1 MKDRRKK
8 HVSKMI
14 RFLMTAL
21 TSLLIVLILI
31 IILMVSR
38 IQGTARVVNYAGL
51 VRGKTQRIIKLEDA
65 GMPQDEM
72 IADVEGYI
80 KGLRFG
86 SEELDLVSLDDKA
99 FQVKMEELDAYFD
112 TLKQEIDL
120 VRQVGYEN
128 TNIIEKSEIFFN
140 LCDVA
145 TGLAESYS
153 QRIATRLKQFE
164 TLTVIDIVILVFMIL
179 YELLKAL
186 RYAKA
191 NRELKSK
198 IYLDEATGLPNK
210 NKCEEILTLEA
221 EQNMAI
227 CVFDLNNLRIIN
239 NQQGHERG
247 DLYIRSFAKSLRK
260 GVDENQ
266 FVGRCGGDEFIAFF
280 KNVTK
285 EDVKRN
291 LENIKKECAKC
302 SEIPLSY
309 AAGFAYSND
318 FSKLTMREL
327 FCQADKNMYIDK
339 NQAKIKEA
347 NHKRNLILNV
357 IQQLKEKGFNF
368 SDCIY
373 CDAKADAYFT
383 LRAGYSFF
391 LAEDGNYSGAIEQ
404 ILNELFNEDKRKDY
418 RNVLNVDSLN
428 KHVTK
433 DNPIFEIPYYHQL
446 NNTEMKGKIMA
457 VYLDSDEYGNL
468 HHFVLGFKMYS
479 DTIEMDEKK
488 QLMRYYD
495 QLKQSI
501 LENANYIEALMNMA
515 QSIFSVNLTQNQI
528 DGIYDEYMQK
538 NKKPVLPCSY
548 ETYFKQWKSN
558 VLEDCLG
565 SFSIVESCQNLLD
578 RYKAGDKHVMV
589 EYQIK
594 MPDDRVIWVQEMILM
609 SEETIYDIDIQKERN
624 IVRAIILF
632 RNTSAFHEK
641 EDREKEKLQ
650 LAYQKVDLESKAKTD
665 FMNRMSHDIRTPING
680 ILGMMQ
686 IIRKNWGD
694 MDKLDDSL
702 NKMEVL
708 TKHLNELVEDVL
720 NMSKLESDHMEIV
733 NEPFDLNDMVEEL
746 NSLIDAQVSL
756 QNITYHNHM
765 ENVVHTHLIGDALQ
779 LRRILV
785 NLLTNAIKYNK
796 PNGTIDT
803 YVREISSD
811 DSKVT
816 FEFEIKDTG
825 IGMSED
831 YIENHLF
838 TPFSQAKQ
846 DARTRYE
853 GTGLGMSIVKGLVD
867 KLGGNIDVKS
877 EVGVGTQI
885 KVVLTY
891 QLDTSK
897 NEKQDTSKLDLKD
910 KRILLVEDNEINME
924 VAEFYLNAVHANVDK
939 AWNGLEAVEKVKEQ
953 PNQYSLILMDIMMPK
968 MNGDEAAKCI
978 RKINPSI
985 PIVAMSAQSEYSIDQ
1000 TIMNDSIS
1008 KPIDE
1013 QKLNHILS
1021 KYVA

>member
-1 MKDRRKK
+1 MQNKK
-8 HVSKMI
+8 KNHFSKIMRI
-14 RFLMTAL
+14 LMTAL

-65 GMPQDEM
+65 RMPQDDM
-72 IADVEGYI
+72 IADVKGYI

-99 FQVKMEELDAYFD
+99 FQAKMEELDDYFD

-266 FVGRCGGDEFIAFF
+266 FVGRCGGDEFIVFF

-479 DTIEMDEKK
+479 DTVEMDEKK

-528 DGIYDEYMQK
+528 DGIYDKYMQK

-578 RYKAGDKHVMV
+578 RYKAGDKHVTV

-632 RNTSAFHEK
+632 RNTSTFHEK

-708 TKHLNELVEDVL
+708 TKHLNELVEDIL

-733 NEPFDLNDMVEEL
+733 NEPFDLKCLVEEL
-746 NSLIDAQVSL
+746 NSLIDAEISL

-779 LRRILV
+779 LRRILI

-796 PNGTIDT
+796 SNGTIDMF
-803 YVREISSD
+803 VREMSSD

-867 KLGGNIDVKS
+867 KLGGNIEVKS

-924 VAEFYLNAVHANVDK
+924 VAEFYLNAVHANVKK

-1013 QKLNHILS
+1013 QKLDQILS
-1021 KYVA
+1021 KYIA

>member
-1 MKDRRKK
+1 MR
-8 HVSKMI
+8 I
-14 RFLMTAL
+14 LMTAL

-65 GMPQDEM
+65 RMPQDDM
-72 IADVEGYI
+72 IADVKGYI

-99 FQVKMEELDAYFD
+99 FQAKMEELDAYFD

-128 TNIIEKSEIFFN
+128 TSIIEKSEIFFN

-318 FSKLTMREL
+318 FSTLTMREL

-479 DTIEMDEKK
+479 DTVEMDEKK

-528 DGIYDEYMQK
+528 DGIYDKYMQK

-609 SEETIYDIDIQKERN
+609 SEETIYDSDIQDERN

-632 RNTSAFHEK
+632 RNTSTFHEK

-708 TKHLNELVEDVL
+708 TKHLNELVEDIL

-733 NEPFDLNDMVEEL
+733 NESFDLNHLVEEI
-746 NSLIDAQVSL
+746 NDLIDAQVSI
-756 QNITYHNHM
+756 QNITYHKHM

-779 LRRILV
+779 LRRILI

-796 PNGTIDT
+796 SNGTIDMF
-803 YVREISSD
+803 VREMSSD

-867 KLGGNIDVKS
+867 KLGGNIEVKS

-924 VAEFYLNAVHANVDK
+924 VAEFYLNAVHANVKK

-1013 QKLNHILS
+1013 QKLDQILS
-1021 KYVA
+1021 KYIA

>member
-1 MKDRRKK
+1 MKNKK
-8 HVSKMI
+8 KNHFSKIM

-51 VRGKTQRIIKLEDA
+51 VRGKTQRIVKLEDA
-65 GMPQDEM
+65 RMPQDDM
-72 IADVEGYI
+72 IADVKGYI

-99 FQVKMEELDAYFD
+99 FQAKMEELDAYFD

-128 TNIIEKSEIFFN
+128 TSIIEKSEIFFN

-145 TGLAESYS
+145 TGLTESYS

-266 FVGRCGGDEFIAFF
+266 FVGRCGGDEFIVFF

-528 DGIYDEYMQK
+528 DGIYDKYMQK

-578 RYKAGDKHVMV
+578 RYKAGDKHVTV

-632 RNTSAFHEK
+632 RNTSTFHEK

-708 TKHLNELVEDVL
+708 TKHLNELVEDIL

-733 NEPFDLNDMVEEL
+733 DEPFDLNDMVEEL

-796 PNGTIDT
+796 SNGTIDM

-867 KLGGNIDVKS
+867 KLGGNIEVKS

-1013 QKLNHILS
+1013 QKLDQILS
-1021 KYVA
+1021 KYIA